1 MVKEKRFD
9 CVRMKDELQARLLE
23 EIKGLSLEER
33 RERFE
38 KEVLCDPILGPFWRN
53 SHKIRTS
60 GLRPKT

>member
-1 MVKEKRFD
+1 MVREKDFD
-9 CVRMKDELQARLLE
+9 CLRVKDEIQERLLE
-23 EIKGLSLEER
+23 ELEGLSLEER

-38 KEVLCDPILGPFWRN
+38 REVLSDPILGPFWRN